1 MKYEYYILLIMKNIR
16 NKETEFIFEIYFKW
30 KELNFLIK
38 KHYTRGVNLHEAIT
52 EHLVCILNDYELHAS
67 SGGSED
73 AITKDN
79 KKVQIKATSN
89 FDRDLTS
96 FGPKSKFDILE
107 FLRLDL
113 ENDKFYCYKIPIDN
127 LNNIKVNELE
137 TFNEKQLL
145 GQRPRFSII
154 DKIIIDDAY
163 NYYAVIDMN
172 TGDVEFFD

>member
-1 MKYEYYILLIMKNIR
+1 MKNIK
-16 NKETEFIFEIYFKW
+16 NNNTEFVFELYFKW
-30 KELNFLIK
+30 KELNLLIK

-52 EHLVCILNDYELHAS
+52 EHLVCILNNYELHAS

-89 FDRDLTS
+89 FNDDLTS

-113 ENDKFYCYKIPIDN
+113 ENDKFYCYRIPIDN
-127 LNNIKVNELE
+127 LNNIKVNK
-137 TFNEKQLL
+137 N
-145 GQRPRFSII
+145 
-154 DKIIIDDAY
+154 
-163 NYYAVIDMN
+163 AVK
-172 TGDVEFFD
+172 TYE